1 MRSYTVT
8 VLPKA
13 VRVLSKLPR
22 EIQQRIARRVDALAL
37 DPRPVGSEPVRPTAF
52 LRIRVGNY
60 RVIYGVD
67 DNALTV
73 TVVVIGHRR
82 EVYRDF

>member
-13 VRVLSKLPR
+13 VRILSKLPR
-22 EIQQRIARRVDALAL
+22 EIQQRIARRIDALAF
-37 DPRPVGSEPVRPTAF
+37 DPRPPGSEPVRPTAF

-67 DNALTV
+67 DNAITV

-82 EVYRDF
+82 